1 MVNANSTINFASF
14 YWKFIYGTDKLIFTI
29 KENATSLVTF
39 EINPIN
45 LIPLLCPKK
54 EPLKIVVRNSRINSK
69 TWNLYAAI
77 KDNSAKRNEFD
88 ISDSI
93 VFKEE
98 NEVIHKNGDKVI
110 DEKNYRTTITWSIE

>member
-1 MVNANSTINFASF
+1 M
-14 YWKFIYGTDKLIFTI
+14 
-29 KENATSLVTF
+29 
-39 EINPIN
+39 
-45 LIPLLCPKK
+45 CPKK

>member
-1 MVNANSTINFASF
+1 MVNANFTINFASI
-14 YWKFIYGTDKLIFTI
+14 YWVLIYGTDKLIFTI

-45 LIPLLCPKK
+45 LSPLLSPKN
-54 EPLKIVVRNSRINSK
+54 EPLKIVVRDSRISSK

-77 KDNSAKRNEFD
+77 KDSSAKRNEFD

-93 VFKEE
+93 VFNEE
-98 NEVIHKNGDKVI
+98 NKIIHKNGDKVI

>member
-1 MVNANSTINFASF
+1 M
-14 YWKFIYGTDKLIFTI
+14 
-29 KENATSLVTF
+29 
-39 EINPIN
+39 NPIN
-45 LIPLLCPKK
+45 FSPLLCPKK
-54 EPLKIVVRNSRINSK
+54 ESLKFVVRDSKINSK

-77 KDNSAKRNEFD
+77 KDSSAKRNEFD

>member
-1 MVNANSTINFASF
+1 M
-14 YWKFIYGTDKLIFTI
+14 
-29 KENATSLVTF
+29 
-39 EINPIN
+39 NPIN
-45 LIPLLCPKK
+45 FSLLLCPKK
-54 EPLKIVVRNSRINSK
+54 EPFKFVVRDSRINSK

-77 KDNSAKRNEFD
+77 KDSSAKRNEFD

>member
-1 MVNANSTINFASF
+1 M
-14 YWKFIYGTDKLIFTI
+14 
-29 KENATSLVTF
+29 
-39 EINPIN
+39 NPIN
-45 LIPLLCPKK
+45 FSPLLCPKK
-54 EPLKIVVRNSRINSK
+54 EPLKFVVRDSRINSK

-77 KDNSAKRNEFD
+77 KDSSAKRNEFD

>member
-1 MVNANSTINFASF
+1 M
-14 YWKFIYGTDKLIFTI
+14 
-29 KENATSLVTF
+29 
-39 EINPIN
+39 NPIN
-45 LIPLLCPKK
+45 LSPLLCPKK
-54 EPLKIVVRNSRINSK
+54 ESLKFVVRDSKINSK

-77 KDNSAKRNEFD
+77 KDSSAKRTEFD

-110 DEKNYRTTITWSIE
+110 DEKNYRTTIPWSIE

>member
-1 MVNANSTINFASF
+1 ML
-14 YWKFIYGTDKLIFTI
+14 IYGTDKLIFTI

-45 LIPLLCPKK
+45 LSPLLSPKN
-54 EPLKIVVRNSRINSK
+54 EPLKIVVRDSRISSK

-77 KDNSAKRNEFD
+77 KDSSAKRNEFD

-93 VFKEE
+93 VFNEE
-98 NEVIHKNGDKVI
+98 NKLFIKMVIK
-110 DEKNYRTTITWSIE
+110 